1 MTGGVLVWLA
11 VKAAMAV
18 LVPAIRGGPSVTDP
32 AGLAVPD
39 TAGGFFGVLH
49 HWDSNYF
56 LGIAADIR
64 LGSTAHD
71 CPTRCDFDRRTVTM
85 VGPE

>member
-1 MTGGVLVWLA
+1 MAVEDRQGTGSGTRGWRTAVTGGVLVWLA

-39 TAGGFFGVLH
+39 
-49 HWDSNYF
+49 
-56 LGIAADIR
+56 AADGFSECCTI
-64 LGSTAHD
+64 GTAE
-71 CPTRCDFDRRTVTM
+71 R
-85 VGPE
+85 